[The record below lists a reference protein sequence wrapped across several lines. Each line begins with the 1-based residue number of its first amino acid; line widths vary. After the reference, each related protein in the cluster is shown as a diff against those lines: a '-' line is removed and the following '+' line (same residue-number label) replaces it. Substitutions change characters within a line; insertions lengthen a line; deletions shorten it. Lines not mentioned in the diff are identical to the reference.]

1 MASHPDLSRQGLPL
15 ADPPPLVS
23 TRGDVRTLEF
33 MPGNVQSEMRLSRPS
48 ALMLAYTR
56 AMMCFALFVPRPR
69 HILMVGLGGGS
80 LAKYCYRHFPQARI
94 TVIELRADVIALR
107 EQFCVPPDDAR
118 FCVVHADAAGYLAGA
133 PGSVDVLVVDGFDDA
148 GLPPALGSSRFYAD
162 CRRALR
168 DGGVLA
174 ANIFSYDP
182 LYLAMLGRLQLM
194 FGGQVCW
201 LDKVAGNNRILFAVK
216 APFDPDPA
224 LAPSRASRVRQWM
237 ARRRGF
243 GLGVLNRLLVRALL
257 AWLALRRH

>member
-1 MASHPDLSRQGLPL
+1 MMATRPDSSRQGLPL
-15 ADPPPLVS
+15 AYPPPLVR
-23 TRGDVRTLEF
+23 TCGDVRTLEF
-33 MPGNVQSEMRLSRPS
+33 MRGNVQSEMRLSRPS

-94 TVIELRADVIALR
+94 TVVELRADVIALR
-107 EQFCVPPDDAR
+107 ALFCVPPDDAR
-118 FCVVHADAAGYLAGA
+118 FTVVHADAAGYLAGA
-133 PGSVDVLVVDGFDDA
+133 CASVDVLVVDGFDAA

-182 LYLAMLGRLQLM
+182 LYPAMLGRLQLV

-216 APFDPDPA
+216 APFDPA
-224 LAPSRASRVRQWM
+224 LAPSPASRVGQWM
-237 ARRRGF
+237 ARRH
-243 GLGVLNRLLVRALL
+243 GLGCGVLNRLLVRALV